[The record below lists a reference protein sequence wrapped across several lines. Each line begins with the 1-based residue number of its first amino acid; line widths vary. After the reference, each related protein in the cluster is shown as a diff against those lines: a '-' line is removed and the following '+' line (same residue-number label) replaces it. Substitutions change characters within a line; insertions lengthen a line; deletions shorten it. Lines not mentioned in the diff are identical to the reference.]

1 MIFDSCVTT
10 NAHLET
16 RTSNR
21 DDRMATR
28 FVWQQIKEQLTDD
41 IHADRYPV
49 GQRLPTEA
57 QLAIRFAVNRHT
69 VRRALAELSAEGLI
83 RVRQGA
89 GAKVMQPRLSYNVG
103 QHTRFTD
110 NVAGLQRKGEKR
122 IIVSETRPAEPH
134 IARTL
139 NLRAGASVHQIE
151 TLAEI
156 DGQPFA
162 YTRSSFPAAR
172 VSGLRAAFADTLSVT
187 ASLQACGVPG
197 YRRLW
202 TEVTADWVEG
212 AIARH
217 LGGSASGDST
227 TLGRVHVLHT
237 IALNIEDTVSEQRDK
252 GKPGAAIEYCE
263 AFFRADLATL
273 RIEH

>member
-1 MIFDSCVTT
+1 
-10 NAHLET
+10 
-16 RTSNR
+16 
-21 DDRMATR
+21 MATR
-28 FVWQQIKEQLTDD
+28 YVWQQIRDQLTDD
-41 IHADRYPV
+41 IRTGRYPI

-57 QLAIRFAVNRHT
+57 QLSTRFAVNRHT
-69 VRRALAELSAEGLI
+69 VRRAMAELSAEGLI

-89 GAKVMQPRLSYNVG
+89 GAEVVQPRLNYRVG
-103 QHTRFTD
+103 QRTRFTD
-110 NVAGLQRKGEKR
+110 NAAELQRKGEKR
-122 IIVSETRPAEPH
+122 IVVSETRPAEPH

-139 NLRAGASVHQIE
+139 KLRSGASVHQIE

-172 VSGLRAAFADTLSVT
+172 LPELRTAFADTLSVT

-197 YRRLW
+197 YCRLW

-212 AIARH
+212 PIARH
-217 LGGSASGDST
+217 LGGSASGHDIAQ
-227 TLGRVHVLHT
+227 GRIAVLHT
-237 IALNIEDTVSEQRDK
+237 IALNIEDPSPQGSGQSAK
-252 GKPGAAIEYCE
+252 GAAIEYCE
-263 AFFRADLATL
+263 AFFRADLAAL